1 MSRPGG
7 GKAAVYQTAVYI
19 RLSRED
25 GDKAESDSVG
35 NQRKLLMD
43 FLKSEPELSLFSEY
57 VDDGWSGTSFKRP
70 AFERMIRDIEAGLV
84 DCVAVKDLSRLGRDY
99 IDTGRLLERYFPD
112 MGVRFIS
119 LADGIDSRKQ
129 EYDMLLPIKNIFN
142 EQYARDISRKIHAVV
157 RTKQKAGEFI
167 GAFACY
173 GYRKSPSE
181 KNRLVVDERA
191 AEVVRMI
198 FQLFLE
204 GKGKK
209 TIARMLNDR
218 GIPCPSEYKRLNGEN
233 YRNGGRLSGQSC
245 WTYSTVNKILHSEMY
260 LGNMVQGRRFQRMR
274 GKAKQVDRENWIVV
288 EGTHEAII
296 DRQVWE
302 QTRKLLKSRYAPFQP
317 AAGENVF
324 AGFVRCGDC
333 GRAMV
338 RKGRDRYLCGT
349 YVRAGKAY
357 CSGHGVKRQ
366 ELEEIVLAELARA
379 VEEEQQRGSLA
390 ELFERAE
397 KGRMKQGTG
406 AVSEKRGGRKK
417 ERWQTEWPWELA
429 EQTENGQEE
438 AENEEREEEFCP
450 LAGVSGILVRRD
462 DSSMRRLLAQMA
474 EEILIFEDGSVELVC
489 LYGDLRGGEAHP
501 APSSW
506 RQ

>member
-173 GYRKSPSE
+173 GYRKSPSD

-204 GKGKK
+204 GKGKN

-302 QTRKLLKSRYAPFQP
+302 
-317 AAGENVF
+317 
-324 AGFVRCGDC
+324 
-333 GRAMV
+333 
-338 RKGRDRYLCGT
+338 
-349 YVRAGKAY
+349 
-357 CSGHGVKRQ
+357 
-366 ELEEIVLAELARA
+366 
-379 VEEEQQRGSLA
+379 
-390 ELFERAE
+390 
-397 KGRMKQGTG
+397 
-406 AVSEKRGGRKK
+406 
-417 ERWQTEWPWELA
+417 
-429 EQTENGQEE
+429 
-438 AENEEREEEFCP
+438 
-450 LAGVSGILVRRD
+450 
-462 DSSMRRLLAQMA
+462 
-474 EEILIFEDGSVELVC
+474 
-489 LYGDLRGGEAHP
+489 
-501 APSSW
+501 
-506 RQ
+506 

>member
-1 MSRPGG
+1 MSRAEGRT
-7 GKAAVYQTAVYI
+7 AAVYQTAVYI

-35 NQRKLLMD
+35 NQRKLLME
-43 FLKSEPELSLFSEY
+43 FLNSDPDLSLASEY
-57 VDDGWSGTSFKRP
+57 VDDGWSGTSFRRP
-70 AFERMIRDIEAGLV
+70 AFEQMIRDIEAGLV
-84 DCVAVKDLSRLGRDY
+84 DCVVVKDLSRLGRDY
-99 IDTGRLLERYFPD
+99 IDTGRLLERYFPER
-112 MGVRFIS
+112 GVRFIS

-173 GYRKSPSE
+173 GYRKSPSD

-198 FQLFLE
+198 FRLFLE
-204 GKGKK
+204 GKGKN
-209 TIARMLNDR
+209 TIARMLNAR
-218 GIPCPSEYKRLNGEN
+218 GIPCPSEYKRLNGER
-233 YRNGGRLSGQSC
+233 YRNGGCRSGQSC

-274 GKAKQVDRENWIVV
+274 GKVRQVERENWIVV

-317 AAGENVF
+317 AAGENIF
-324 AGFVRCGDC
+324 AGFIRCGDC

-349 YVRAGKAY
+349 YVRAGKAC

-379 VEEEQQRGSLA
+379 VEEEQKRGSLA

-397 KGRMKQGTG
+397 KRRTKQGTG
-406 AVSEKRGGRKK
+406 TVTEKRGGRKK
-417 ERWQTEWPWELA
+417 AEWQTDWPWEQDERA
-429 EQTENGQEE
+429 ENGQKE
-438 AENEEREEEFCP
+438 AGNGDKEEEYRP
-450 LAGVSGILVRRD
+450 LAGVSGILVRRG
-462 DSSMRRLLAQMA
+462 DSSMRKLLAEMA
-474 EEILIFEDGSVELVC
+474 EELLIFEDGSVELVC
-489 LYGDLRGGEAHP
+489 LYGDIREEAAQP
-501 APSSW
+501 SPSSW

>member
-173 GYRKSPSE
+173 GYRKSPSD

-191 AEVVRMI
+191 AEVVRLI

-204 GKGKK
+204 GKK
-209 TIARMLNDR
+209 IW
-218 GIPCPSEYKRLNGEN
+218 KR
-233 YRNGGRLSGQSC
+233 
-245 WTYSTVNKILHSEMY
+245 
-260 LGNMVQGRRFQRMR
+260 
-274 GKAKQVDRENWIVV
+274 
-288 EGTHEAII
+288 
-296 DRQVWE
+296 
-302 QTRKLLKSRYAPFQP
+302 
-317 AAGENVF
+317 
-324 AGFVRCGDC
+324 
-333 GRAMV
+333 
-338 RKGRDRYLCGT
+338 
-349 YVRAGKAY
+349 
-357 CSGHGVKRQ
+357 
-366 ELEEIVLAELARA
+366 
-379 VEEEQQRGSLA
+379 
-390 ELFERAE
+390 E
-397 KGRMKQGTG
+397 KY
-406 AVSEKRGGRKK
+406 
-417 ERWQTEWPWELA
+417 W
-429 EQTENGQEE
+429 
-438 AENEEREEEFCP
+438 
-450 LAGVSGILVRRD
+450 
-462 DSSMRRLLAQMA
+462 
-474 EEILIFEDGSVELVC
+474 
-489 LYGDLRGGEAHP
+489 
-501 APSSW
+501 
-506 RQ
+506 